1 MKTGVL
7 MIHGFTGGPFEVAP
21 FRQYLRSRTDWKI
34 VVPVL
39 AGHEL
44 DPEIREAS
52 AKSWIMSAEI
62 ELRKLLKEMDEV
74 IVVGFSMGGLIAMYL
89 SLRYPIKKLV
99 LLSAAA
105 KYISPRILVEDA
117 RIMMK
122 FSKLRNYPPDSFYH
136 LYNYKLTHTPIRAA
150 LEFLRVVRLIR
161 PYHSDVKTPVCIVQ
175 GKRDGIF
182 PAVTADLL
190 YEQLGSQEKHLI
202 YSERGKHHICYS
214 DDRDI
219 WFAKVFKFLTED

>member
-21 FRQYLRSRTDWKI
+21 FRQYLRSHTNWKI

-44 DPEIREAS
+44 DPEIKEAS
-52 AKSWIMSAEI
+52 AESWIMSAEI
-62 ELRKLLKEMDEV
+62 ELQKLLKKVDEV

-122 FSKLRNYPPDSFYH
+122 FSRRRNYPADSFYH
-136 LYNYKLTHTPIRAA
+136 LYNYKLTHTPISAA
-150 LEFLRVVRLIR
+150 LEFLRVVRLVR
-161 PYHSDVKTPVCIVQ
+161 PYHSNVKTPVCIVQ
-175 GKRDGIF
+175 GKQDGIV
-182 PAVTADLL
+182 PAMTAELL
-190 YEQLGSQEKHLI
+190 YEQLGSKEKHLV
-202 YSERGKHHICYS
+202 YSEHGKHHICYS

-219 WFAKVFKFLTED
+219 WFAKVLKFLTEN

>member
-21 FRQYLRSRTDWKI
+21 FRQYLRSHTNWKI

-44 DPEIREAS
+44 DPEIKEAS
-52 AKSWIMSAEI
+52 AESWIMSAEI
-62 ELRKLLKEMDEV
+62 ELQKLLKKVDEV
-74 IVVGFSMGGLIAMYL
+74 IIVGFSMGGLIAMYL

-122 FSKLRNYPPDSFYH
+122 FSRRRNYPADSFYH
-136 LYNYKLTHTPIRAA
+136 LYNYKLTHTPISAA
-150 LEFLRVVRLIR
+150 LEFLRVVRLVR
-161 PYHSDVKTPVCIVQ
+161 PYHSNVKTPVCIVQ
-175 GKRDGIF
+175 GKQDGIV
-182 PAVTADLL
+182 PAMTAELL
-190 YEQLGSQEKHLI
+190 YEQLGSKEKHLV
-202 YSERGKHHICYS
+202 YSEHGKHHICYS

-219 WFAKVFKFLTED
+219 WFAKVLKFLTEN